1 MTDIQ
6 ALIILTGL
14 CAGVLFL
21 LGAAYWYLV
30 RNL

>member
-14 CAGVLFL
+14 CIGVLSLF
-21 LGAAYWYLV
+21 AVAYWYLV